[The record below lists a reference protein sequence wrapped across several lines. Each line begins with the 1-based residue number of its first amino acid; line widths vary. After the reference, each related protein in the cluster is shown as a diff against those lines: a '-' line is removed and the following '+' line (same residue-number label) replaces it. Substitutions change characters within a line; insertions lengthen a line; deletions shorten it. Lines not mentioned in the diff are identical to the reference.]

1 MPDLVTIQGEAAA
14 ILSLTDIP
22 SIEILDETAKR
33 LDDTHVIVA
42 AFADD
47 AGKAAAQARGLTV
60 TLIKTEAQHDADE
73 QLAFAEINDTPYD
86 FRGIA

>member
-33 LDDTHVIVA
+33 VDANHVIVA

-47 AGKAAAQARGLTV
+47 AGRAAAQGHLRC
-60 TLIKTEAQHDADE
+60 
-73 QLAFAEINDTPYD
+73 Y
-86 FRGIA
+86 